1 MGDVVGLDLECGEH
15 RWLTSVKARIDLGG
29 HRSQPE
35 QHRDV
40 NSQSVGHTLRNVQVE
55 SRMAVAAL
63 QAPDPPFGA
72 TGKVRQLALRE
83 AAQAP
88 EPPDAQAK
96 LACVHLRSSVASSLI
111 SARGARRQSQVISGN

>member
-1 MGDVVGLDLECGEH
+1 
-15 RWLTSVKARIDLGG
+15 
-29 HRSQPE
+29 
-35 QHRDV
+35 
-40 NSQSVGHTLRNVQVE
+40 
-55 SRMAVAAL
+55 VAAL

-111 SARGARRQSQVISGN
+111 SARGARRQSQVISGNDLRETARQPVCHIFRQTRALRFWRRGLAMTD